1 MGISQIEE
9 ISKNLLKNQ
18 VSLKENVSIIKNAS
32 LINQKI
38 YKTNLKECSSFIKKN
53 NIYPHLPSLSSDKW
67 TYIK

>member
-38 YKTNLKECSSFIKKN
+38 YKTNLKELFFIYKK
-53 NIYPHLPSLSSDKW
+53 K
-67 TYIK
+67 